1 MSRTILLAVVICAA
15 CAAAANA
22 DVFNMGGT
30 FNSTTGTWTGLASL
44 SFVTV
49 GDPGNAPDVNLDS
62 NGNPEGSVGYTYQ
75 MGTYDVTAAQYCQFL
90 NAVAKTDTY
99 GLYNSNMAGGPG
111 SQACG
116 INQTGSP
123 GSYQYNTISG
133 YSVNNGNFPVNYVS
147 WGDAA
152 RFCNW
157 LANGQP
163 TTGVENLT
171 TTENGSYYLNG
182 ATSNAALMS
191 VSRQAGANYVIPTEN
206 EWYKAAYYKGGGTN
220 AGYWVYPTKSNTAP
234 INTLPDTGNHANFY
248 DYYGTGN
255 GGYTDPTNYLT
266 VVGAFAA
273 SPGPYGTYDMGG
285 DVFQWNEANIYDDNI
300 VRGLRGG
307 SFSSF
312 GYVNSLGLFHDDD
325 LLQAANWLYGTPTAE
340 GEMGFGFGFRVAEV
354 PEPASMA
361 FLALGGLALLRRR
374 KTQ

>member
-182 ATSNAALMS
+182 AVSQTALMA
-191 VSRQAGANYVIPTEN
+191 VTRNANAQYVIPTEN
-206 EWYKAAYYKGGGTN
+206 EWYKAAYYKGDGTN
-220 AGYWVYPTKSNTAP
+220 AGYWVYPTQSNTAP
-234 INTLPDTGNHANFY
+234 SNVLSSTGTNNANFY
-248 DYYGTGN
+248 SS
-255 GGYTDPTNYLT
+255 GYTDPTNFLT
-266 VVGAFAA
+266 VVGYFGG

-285 DVFQWNEANIYDDNI
+285 EVWQWNEANIDD
-300 VRGLRGG
+300 VSRGLRGG
-307 SFSSF
+307 MF
-312 GYVNSLGLFHDDD
+312 GDADNV
-325 LLQAANWLYGTPTAE
+325 LQAAYRGKYDDPAGEYYGL
-340 GEMGFGFGFRVAEV
+340 GGLGFRVSEV

-374 KTQ
+374 KIR